1 MDEKVFTVMTY
12 NVANGLA
19 YPRRLIPLI
28 QSSQADIIGLQELA
42 AVQAQAIEEQLFHE
56 YPYQALFPGIFWG
69 KGLISRYPITDVEQL
84 FLFPGRPDLRGTID
98 IDGCL
103 LTMLVAH
110 PPPPR
115 PNLNGIHFAPK
126 AIEQIEILVKTAA
139 SNPPAILMGDFN
151 MTYRHAVYTHISASG
166 LADAFDCIGEG
177 KGHTLPVRVG
187 PWRRMK
193 LLNRAL
199 RWVPLLPLARVDYI
213 WHTPQLVSQEVWV
226 GEDGGS
232 DHLPVL
238 ARFSYVET

>member
-1 MDEKVFTVMTY
+1 MDEKVFTAMTY

-19 YPRRLIPLI
+19 SPRQLIPLI

-42 AVQAQAIEEQLFHE
+42 SIQSKAIEKQLFNE
-56 YPYQALFPGIFWG
+56 FPFQALFPGVFWG
-69 KGLISRYPITDVEQL
+69 KGLLSRYPLTDVEQL
-84 FLFPGRPDLRGTID
+84 FLYPGRPDLRGTID
-98 IDGCL
+98 LDGCP

-115 PNLNGIHFAPK
+115 PNLHGIRFAAK

-151 MTYRHAVYTHISASG
+151 MTYRHAVYTQIKVAG
-166 LADAFDCIGEG
+166 LADAFDCVGEG

-199 RWVPLLPLARVDYI
+199 RWLPLLPLARVDYI
-213 WHTPQLVSQEVWV
+213 WHTPQLISQSVWV

-238 ARFSYVET
+238 ARFSYKDI